1 MAWSIYTFALLLPL
15 CFLLTGLTITVALDP
30 YIGKKHRQVMFII
43 IGLSLSLIAQNLLE
57 NALAAGELRWFWR
70 TTLSVYGY
78 TIRPIFIILFLYIVF
93 PDEKHLGCWAL
104 AVVNFL
110 IHLTAY
116 FSHICFWISTGNH
129 YLHGPLSK
137 TCLYISL
144 ILIAYWLYRN
154 LRNYLDTKSTEKRG
168 ILIHIFVVLT
178 ILVSIYMDGKV
189 GGEDQPVTFLTYA
202 IVIGSVFC
210 YIWLHLR
217 FVRIHEE
224 DLKAQQRIKIMM
236 SQIQPH
242 FLYNTLSSIQALC
255 LKDPEKAFDVTEKFG
270 AYLRQNID
278 SLDRPELIPFEK
290 ELEHTRVYSEIEMIR
305 FPSIRVEYDTPDT
318 GFMIPALTVQPL
330 VENAIRHGV
339 RGAENGVVR
348 VSSKKK
354 DGFYEIVI
362 GDNGKGFDPEAAEKS
377 DGTHIGI
384 RNVRERISSL
394 CCGTMTVESA
404 DGKGTKI
411 VIRIPVNAGGNEPH
425 AE

>member
-1 MAWSIYTFALLLPL
+1 MVWSIYTFALLLPL

-30 YIGKKHRQVMFII
+30 YIGKKHRRVMFII

-116 FSHICFWISTGNH
+116 FSHICFWISTDNH

-144 ILIAYWLYRN
+144 ILIACWLYRN

-217 FVRIHEE
+217 FVRMHEE

-255 LKDPEKAFDVTEKFG
+255 LTDPEKAFDVTEKFG
-270 AYLRQNID
+270 SYLRQNLG
-278 SLDRPELIPFEK
+278 SLDQPQLIPFEK
-290 ELEHTRVYSEIEMIR
+290 ELEHTRTYSEIEMIR
-305 FPSIRVEYDTPDT
+305 FPSIRIEYDVQDRD
-318 GFMIPALTVQPL
+318 FRLPALTVQPL
-330 VENAIRHGV
+330 VENAIRHGL
-339 RGAENGVVR
+339 RGIENGCVR
-348 VSSKKK
+348 VSSKRA
-354 DGFYEIVI
+354 GSFHEVVI
-362 GDNGKGFDPEAAEKS
+362 SDNGRGFDTSAAES
-377 DGTHIGI
+377 ADGTHIGI
-384 RNVRERISSL
+384 RNVRERLQSL
-394 CCGTMTVESA
+394 CGGSLTIESLL
-404 DGKGTKI
+404 GEGTK
-411 VIRIPVNAGGNEPH
+411 VTIRIP
-425 AE
+425 AEKDGKQ